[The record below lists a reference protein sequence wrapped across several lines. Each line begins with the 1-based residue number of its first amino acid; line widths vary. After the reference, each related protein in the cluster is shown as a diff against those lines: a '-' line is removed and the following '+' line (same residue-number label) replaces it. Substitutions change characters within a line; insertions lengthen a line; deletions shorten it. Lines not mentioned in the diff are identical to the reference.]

1 MSVKAKPLPDENAA
15 ALIARIRRGDEDA
28 FAELAEQ
35 YRGMT
40 ESAVRR
46 FYPSFGETEGGALC
60 DPDDLRQVA
69 ALALYRAAVS
79 YDAEEKGKTVRFGLY
94 AKICVNNALISEL
107 RKHRAEK
114 NRRESG
120 RRRIR
125 DGNYRTPESDPLA
138 ILISAED
145 SAGLMRE
152 IQSGLAPLEKEVFDL
167 YSKGMSIGSIADRLR
182 KDRKSVSNALYR
194 VKVKLKGLLRDRTWF

>member
-1 MSVKAKPLPDENAA
+1 MSVKAKNSPDENAA
-15 ALIARIRRGDEDA
+15 ELIERIRRGDEDA

-35 YRGMT
+35 YCGMT

-46 FYPSFGETEGGALC
+46 FYPSFDDGDGGVLR

-79 YDAEEKGKTVRFGLY
+79 YDAEEKGKSVRFGLY

-114 NRRESG
+114 NRRGVRG
-120 RRRIR
+120 RRKK
-125 DGNYRTPESDPLA
+125 NEELRTPESDPLA

-145 SAGLMRE
+145 SAGLVKEMR
-152 IQSGLAPLEKEVFDL
+152 SGLAPLEKEVFDL
-167 YSKGMSIGSIADRLR
+167 YSKGMSIGRIADRLGR
-182 KDRKSVSNALYR
+182 DRKSVSNALYR
-194 VKVKLKGLLRDRTWF
+194 VKVKLKGLLQDRTWF